1 MVLVQEYIA
10 ADGRNHY
17 REWFNRLA
25 PLAAAKAA
33 AAVARMAAGNSSGLK
48 GLGSGLA
55 EWRIDWGPGLRLYV
69 HQDGIRLIVML
80 GGSDKGDQTQEIKAA
95 AKLANEY
102 KERKKA
108 TLKAGTGRH
117 NNASR
122 PRRRK

>member
-69 HQDGIRLIVML
+69 HQ
-80 GGSDKGDQTQEIKAA
+80 AF
-95 AKLANEY
+95 
-102 KERKKA
+102 
-108 TLKAGTGRH
+108 
-117 NNASR
+117 
-122 PRRRK
+122 